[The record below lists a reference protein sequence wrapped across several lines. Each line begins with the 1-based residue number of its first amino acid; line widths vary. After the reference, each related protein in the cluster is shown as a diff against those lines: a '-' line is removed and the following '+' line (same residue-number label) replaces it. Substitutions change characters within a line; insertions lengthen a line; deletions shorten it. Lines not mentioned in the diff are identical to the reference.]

1 MTLLAQLVLQ
11 IDSARMYNTWLV
23 TLVMAA
29 TLPSGLTKIFEKIT
43 DDGDNDII
51 KASEDAVTVPYV
63 LNVDENKFTKD
74 SFSNYKELRYNN
86 TESSTNHTFKNQLEM
101 SKNIMAK
108 TGSTLEYQIE
118 KYKVEEE
125 EKLGFTFQPSYFP
138 SEVEEFVFSPWY
150 FLVFSTVNKSSSL
163 PATISLIS
171 SEILESL
178 SSKLSVP
185 SSVFFITSIVKYT
198 TSDTF
203 LSVNMSLVTPLI
215 PNLHQELCTL
225 HKKTPFFM
233 IGGTMVELY
242 QVKHQYNQHIYVT
255 RNKVGCGENIC
266 IVNHIIMIRRSRKLS
281 SNTGCPAKHI
291 PLLFFEFLSFLLVQK
306 FHLGHFSNALSV

>member
-1 MTLLAQLVLQ
+1 MDSQFKFEPRVAIYRMIVLQ
-11 IDSARMYNTWLV
+11 MYNTWLV
-23 TLVMAA
+23 TLIMAA

-108 TGSTLEYQIE
+108 TGSTLEYHIE

-125 EKLGFTFQPSYFP
+125 ERSGFTFQPSYFP

-203 LSVNMSLVTPLI
+203 LSVNLSLVTPLI

-225 HKKTPFFM
+225 HKKTTFFM

-266 IVNHIIMIRRSRKLS
+266 IVNHIIIRSRKLS

-291 PLLFFEFLSFLLVQK
+291 PLLFFEFLGFLLV
-306 FHLGHFSNALSV
+306 